1 MKLLLV
7 EDNAELSHW
16 IVNLLQG
23 ENFTV
28 DCVPDG
34 EAADAVLLTERYD
47 VILLDMRL
55 PRMSGKDVLAR
66 LRRRGDN
73 APVLMLTAHGSIDD
87 KVDCFSA
94 GADDYVVKP
103 FDARELIAR
112 IKALIR
118 RQAGGKS
125 TSLVCGDLH
134 YNSNTREFSHR
145 DAPLALRRREHAILE
160 ALMLKQGKT
169 VSKTALMDSVYS
181 LEDEPSADAIDIYIH
196 RLRKHLVHSTAQ
208 IMTLRGLGYVLR
220 AKDGS

>member
-23 ENFTV
+23 ENFAV

-34 EAADAVLLTERYD
+34 ESADAVLLTERYD

-87 KVDCFSA
+87 KIDCFSA

-125 TSLVCGDLH
+125 VSMVCGDLQ
-134 YNSNTREFSHR
+134 YNANTREFSHQ
-145 DAPLALRRREHAILE
+145 DVPLALRRREHAILE